1 MIRTMCHPGATFLG
15 TCMIR
20 SCPVGKGT
28 KPPEGR
34 GVCGAKEQYP
44 YGIAVKSEE
53 VQEML
58 FLSEIIY
65 RRI

>member
-1 MIRTMCHPGATFLG
+1 MGRAPSHPKAEE
-15 TCMIR
+15 
-20 SCPVGKGT
+20 SV
-28 KPPEGR
+28 
-34 GVCGAKEQYP
+34 GAKEQYP